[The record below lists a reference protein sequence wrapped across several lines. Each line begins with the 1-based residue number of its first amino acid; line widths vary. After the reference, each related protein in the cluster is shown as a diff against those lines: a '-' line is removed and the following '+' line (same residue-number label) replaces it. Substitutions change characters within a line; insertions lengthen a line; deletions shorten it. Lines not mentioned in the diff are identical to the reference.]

1 MFVYPQNAY
10 VKILTPNL
18 IVLGGGVW
26 GRQLDHKYGILKS
39 GIVRDRRWI
48 SLKLSLS
55 FLFTFSVLYH
65 MRICWE
71 DNICKP
77 GGGHPSYTMSVSILI
92 LNFPSSR
99 TVRDKCLLFNPP
111 SLWRFL
117 TAAQA
122 KLELEESA
130 QGLMVPSGRAGMWSY
145 VGINLNRNK
154 AERNKERGKEG

>member
-1 MFVYPQNAY
+1 MLVYPQNAY

-55 FLFTFSVLYH
+55 SLFTFSVLYH

-71 DNICKP
+71 DDICKP
-77 GGGHPSYTMSVSILI
+77 GRGHPSYTMSVSILI

-99 TVRDKCLLFNPP
+99 TVRDKCLLFKLP
-111 SLWRFL
+111 SLWYSIIA
-117 TAAQA
+117 TCVCMCMH
-122 KLELEESA
+122 EC
-130 QGLMVPSGRAGMWSY
+130 MYMHPCMWHVCMCTCLCVCMY
-145 VGINLNRNK
+145 VWHAWISPD
-154 AERNKERGKEG
+154 